1 MVKRLVLPGMNRNNR
16 FLKKKTCALPEHNR
30 SGKLNRNGTR
40 CAASMHM
47 FSCVMFL
54 TLLMAS
60 PGLRAQETVR
70 VMFHNLLNFPDPVP
84 AGRADTFATIADY
97 VQADLLLVC
106 ELKTA
111 AGAEDLLNRGLNA
124 GGASDWRKAA
134 FVPDGSA
141 GGLLQ
146 NLVFYRQDKLALYR
160 QSRIKTHVRD
170 ISHYVFFM
178 RDPYLAGHLD
188 TTWLDVYVAHLKAGN
203 TPSDAADR
211 SRMVDSLRR
220 YLDQQPPGRN
230 IIFGGDFNVYTSAE
244 AAYDKLIDPYASI
257 WLRDP
262 INRPGSWSSSPGMA
276 DVHTQSTRTS
286 LIYDDGSGGGMD
298 DRFDFL
304 LLSSPMTF
312 GSGRFRYTPGSY
324 KALGNPGSCLNQSI
338 LTCEPNPVP
347 RRVRN
352 ALYYMSDHL
361 PVFLDLEVT
370 YPIYN
375 GLESE
380 SISDGTSPRLWWDG
394 IQLWVAPAQDFAG
407 TVEFYG
413 LDGRLLRATGSLF
426 LPAGSATAVSLPM
439 TYNGLVLIRGTDQS
453 GQQWS
458 RTLSLYPSLK

>member
-1 MVKRLVLPGMNRNNR
+1 MNPNLR
-16 FLKKKTCALPEHNR
+16 FLKLNALAGLYLKR
-30 SGKLNRNGTR
+30 VLNRHTFLRSKGTYRLNGVFF
-40 CAASMHM
+40 AS
-47 FSCVMFL
+47 
-54 TLLMAS
+54 LLLLSGA
-60 PGLRAQETVR
+60 GQAQETVR

-84 AGRADTFATIADY
+84 AGRADTFAVIADY

-111 AGAEDLLNRGLNA
+111 AGADALLNRGLNVA
-124 GGASDWRKAA
+124 GTSDWRKAA

-160 QSRIKTHVRD
+160 QSRIKTHIRD

-211 SRMVDSLRR
+211 SRMVDSLRT

-230 IIFGGDFNVYTSAE
+230 IIFGGDFNVYSSTE
-244 AAYDKLIDPYASI
+244 AAYQKLIDPYAPI

-262 INRPGSWSSSPGMA
+262 INRPGNWSSNPGMA

-286 LIYDDGSGGGMD
+286 LIFDDGSGGGID

-304 LLSSPMTF
+304 LLSSPMIF
-312 GSGRFRYTPGSY
+312 GSGRFGYSVGSY
-324 KALGNPGSCLNQSI
+324 KALGNTGSCLNQSI

-352 ALYYMSDHL
+352 ALFYMSDHL
-361 PVFLDLEVT
+361 PVFLDLDVT
-370 YPIYN
+370 YPLYN
-375 GLESE
+375 GLENAVTN
-380 SISDGTSPRLWWDG
+380 GGNAPRLWWDG
-394 IQLWVAPAQDFAG
+394 TQLWIAPDQDFFG
-407 TVEFYG
+407 SLEIYG
-413 LDGRLLRATGSLF
+413 LDGRLLGSTASLT
-426 LPAGSATAVSLPM
+426 LTAGSRSAISITNAPR
-439 TYNGLVLIRGTDQS
+439 GLVLVRGTA
-453 GQQWS
+453 QQGLPWS
-458 RTLSLYPSLK
+458 QTVSLLPGLP